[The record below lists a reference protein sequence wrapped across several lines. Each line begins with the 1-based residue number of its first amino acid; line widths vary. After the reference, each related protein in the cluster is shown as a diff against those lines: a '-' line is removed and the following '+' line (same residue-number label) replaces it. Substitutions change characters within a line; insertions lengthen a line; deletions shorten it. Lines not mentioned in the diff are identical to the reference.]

1 MTIQTHD
8 FPNAADTDS
17 VLDVHPVAGR
27 IGAEIRG
34 VRLGGDVDNATV
46 EAIRAALYRHK
57 VIFFRNQTHLDDAGQ
72 EAFAERLGDPLAH
85 PTVPVAAGSRF
96 LLELDSK
103 EGEAASAWHTDI
115 TFLPAYPAASILRA
129 ITIPPAGGDTLW
141 ANAVTAYE
149 TLPEPLKALVETLRA
164 VHTNAFDYAQQRPE
178 ATSEQRKEM
187 LALAIADKP
196 LFRLDERE
204 LRRDTPSW
212 TSQTLQEWRAEQG
225 PDQPLAFIIGQ
236 DSLLNFPTWH
246 QYETILENSHLL
258 VCRRPGYPLTMR
270 EEQYQQWL
278 EDHLTDNVEDLHNQP
293 AGKIYLAETPW
304 FDISATLIRER
315 LQQGLACDDLLPTPV
330 LAYIRAH
337 GLYQKSADE

>member
-1 MTIQTHD
+1 MHSLQ
-8 FPNAADTDS
+8 
-17 VLDVHPVAGR
+17 
-27 IGAEIRG
+27 
-34 VRLGGDVDNATV
+34 
-46 EAIRAALYRHK
+46 ALYGGTFDPVHYG
-57 VIFFRNQTHLDDAGQ
+57 HLKPV
-72 EAFAERLGDPLAH
+72 EILANLIGLQRVTIM
-85 PTVPVAAGSRF
+85 PNNVPPHR
-96 LLELDSK
+96 
-103 EGEAASAWHTDI
+103 
-115 TFLPAYPAASILRA
+115 P
-129 ITIPPAGGDTLW
+129 
-141 ANAVTAYE
+141 
-149 TLPEPLKALVETLRA
+149 
-164 VHTNAFDYAQQRPE
+164 QPE

-196 LFRLDERE
+196 LFQLDERE

-236 DSLLNFPTWH
+236 DSLLNLPTWH

-330 LAYIRAH
+330 LAYIHTH

>member
-1 MTIQTHD
+1 MHSLQ
-8 FPNAADTDS
+8 
-17 VLDVHPVAGR
+17 
-27 IGAEIRG
+27 
-34 VRLGGDVDNATV
+34 
-46 EAIRAALYRHK
+46 ALYGGTFDPVHDG
-57 VIFFRNQTHLDDAGQ
+57 HLKPV
-72 EAFAERLGDPLAH
+72 EILANLIGLQRVTIM
-85 PTVPVAAGSRF
+85 PNNVPPHR
-96 LLELDSK
+96 
-103 EGEAASAWHTDI
+103 
-115 TFLPAYPAASILRA
+115 P
-129 ITIPPAGGDTLW
+129 
-141 ANAVTAYE
+141 
-149 TLPEPLKALVETLRA
+149 
-164 VHTNAFDYAQQRPE
+164 QPE

-212 TSQTLQEWRAEQG
+212 TSQTLQEWRTEQG

-246 QYETILENSHLL
+246 KYETILENSHLL

-270 EEQYQQWL
+270 EAQYQQWL
-278 EDHLTDNVEDLHNQP
+278 EDHLTANVEDLHTQP

-315 LQQGLACDDLLPTPV
+315 LQQGLACDDLLPAPV
-330 LAYIRAH
+330 LAYIHTH

>member
-1 MTIQTHD
+1 MHSLQ
-8 FPNAADTDS
+8 
-17 VLDVHPVAGR
+17 
-27 IGAEIRG
+27 
-34 VRLGGDVDNATV
+34 
-46 EAIRAALYRHK
+46 ALYGGTFDPVHYG
-57 VIFFRNQTHLDDAGQ
+57 HLKPV
-72 EAFAERLGDPLAH
+72 EILANLIGLQRVTIM
-85 PTVPVAAGSRF
+85 PNNVPPHR
-96 LLELDSK
+96 
-103 EGEAASAWHTDI
+103 
-115 TFLPAYPAASILRA
+115 P
-129 ITIPPAGGDTLW
+129 
-141 ANAVTAYE
+141 
-149 TLPEPLKALVETLRA
+149 
-164 VHTNAFDYAQQRPE
+164 QPE

-212 TSQTLQEWRAEQG
+212 TSQTLQEWRTEQG

-246 QYETILENSHLL
+246 KYETILENSHLL

-270 EEQYQQWL
+270 EAQYQQWL
-278 EDHLTDNVEDLHNQP
+278 EDHLTANVEDLHTQP

-315 LQQGLACDDLLPTPV
+315 LQQGLACYDLLPAPV
-330 LAYIRAH
+330 LAYIHTH

>member
-1 MTIQTHD
+1 MHSLQ
-8 FPNAADTDS
+8 
-17 VLDVHPVAGR
+17 
-27 IGAEIRG
+27 
-34 VRLGGDVDNATV
+34 
-46 EAIRAALYRHK
+46 ALYGGTFDPVHYG
-57 VIFFRNQTHLDDAGQ
+57 HLKPV
-72 EAFAERLGDPLAH
+72 EILANLIGLQRVTIM
-85 PTVPVAAGSRF
+85 PNNVPPHR
-96 LLELDSK
+96 
-103 EGEAASAWHTDI
+103 
-115 TFLPAYPAASILRA
+115 P
-129 ITIPPAGGDTLW
+129 
-141 ANAVTAYE
+141 
-149 TLPEPLKALVETLRA
+149 
-164 VHTNAFDYAQQRPE
+164 QPE

-212 TSQTLQEWRAEQG
+212 TSQTLQEWRTEQG

-246 QYETILENSHLL
+246 KYETILENSHLL

-270 EEQYQQWL
+270 EAQYQQWL
-278 EDHLTDNVEDLHNQP
+278 EDHLTANVEDLHAQP

-330 LAYIRAH
+330 LAYIHTH